1 MVKEDHIEM
10 VDIVMKQMNRIMIK
24 MTLDM
29 NVAGDAMIEIA
40 TVTEN
45 VKIITD
51 TTTIDIIDQRNMN
64 VIIEMKEVIKK
75 PTKFEC
81 NEIQN

>member
-1 MVKEDHIEM
+1 MVKEGHIEM
-10 VDIVMKQMNRIMIK
+10 VDIAMKQMNRIMTK

-45 VKIITD
+45 VTIITD

-64 VIIEMKEVIKK
+64 VIIEMKEVLK
-75 PTKFEC
+75 
-81 NEIQN
+81 NQ